1 MSTFARSC
9 FFSWSNGSPCDY
21 TAPSKRA
28 FKRHLETK
36 HQVKLSI
43 RGRGPFTPLTAT
55 KRALS
60 RINVSNRQGGRGPD
74 RARLRQELGCPAPP
88 RPCSHP
94 PTERVGELPSSHA
107 PAGYFPDGYRS
118 PASELTS
125 SSLSLGGLT
134 NDVDADLDDIDL
146 SGATEFTGP
155 SDTWMASLPDL
166 ATVATV
172 GLDTTVQPPPTPSA
186 VPIDRRHSSFLL
198 TDTLARDATVRP
210 TTASTQPPTRTFTA
224 TATQVAPS
232 TADAATA
239 ARPLPP
245 PLLSV
250 PSVSTVELA
259 RRVEQSFHS
268 HPLAPTDAILSDV
281 QRSFAD
287 IVPASETRSTNLAI
301 DFGAEL
307 LRLTADRLLRELQ
320 ARFADITHLDHN
332 MTTATLRYIFEE
344 LDIWRRRP
352 ERPSSSASYNLL

>member
-9 FFSWSNGSPCDY
+9 FFSWSDGTPCDY

-36 HQVKLSI
+36 HQVKLSV

-55 KRALS
+55 ERALS

-134 NDVDADLDDIDL
+134 NDVDADLDEIDL
-146 SGATEFTGP
+146 SGAMEFTGP

-172 GLDTTVQPPPTPSA
+172 GLDTTVQPSPTPSA
-186 VPIDRRHSSFLL
+186 VPIDRM
-198 TDTLARDATVRP
+198 ARDATVRP
-210 TTASTQPPTRTFTA
+210 TAASTQPPKTFTA

-245 PLLSV
+245 PLLSA
-250 PSVSTVELA
+250 PSVSTLELA

-268 HPLAPTDAILSDV
+268 HPLAPTDAILNDV

-287 IVPASETRSTNLAI
+287 IVPASEMRSTNMAI

-320 ARFADITHLDHN
+320 ARFADISHLDHN
-332 MTTATLRYIFEE
+332 MTAATLRYIFEE

-352 ERPSSSASYNLL
+352 ERPPSSASYNLL

>member
-1 MSTFARSC
+1 MSTFSRPC
-9 FFSWSNGSPCDY
+9 FFSWSDGSPCDY

-36 HQVKLSI
+36 HRVKLSVH
-43 RGRGPFTPLTAT
+43 GRGPTAREVFTPLTAT
-55 KRALS
+55 ERALS

-74 RARLRQELGCPAPP
+74 RARLRDELGFPAPP

-94 PTERVGELPSSHA
+94 PTERVGEPLSTRA
-107 PAGYFPDGYRS
+107 PPGYFPDGYRS

-134 NDVDADLDDIDL
+134 YDVDADLEEIDL
-146 SGATEFTGP
+146 SGAMELSGP

-172 GLDTTVQPPPTPSA
+172 GLDSNVQPSPTPSA
-186 VPIDRRHSSFLL
+186 VPTDRMTS
-198 TDTLARDATVRP
+198 AAAAQP
-210 TTASTQPPTRTFTA
+210 TAASTQLPKTYAA
-224 TATQVAPS
+224 TATQVAPT

-245 PLLSV
+245 PLLSA
-250 PSVSTVELA
+250 PSISTSELA

-268 HPLAPTDAILSDV
+268 HPLAPTDAILDDV
-281 QRSFAD
+281 RRSFVE
-287 IVPASETRSTNLAI
+287 IVPASEIRSTNLAI

-320 ARFADITHLDHN
+320 ARFMDISQLDHN
-332 MTTATLRYIFEE
+332 MTAATLRYIFEE

-352 ERPSSSASYNLL
+352 ERSPSSVSHNLL